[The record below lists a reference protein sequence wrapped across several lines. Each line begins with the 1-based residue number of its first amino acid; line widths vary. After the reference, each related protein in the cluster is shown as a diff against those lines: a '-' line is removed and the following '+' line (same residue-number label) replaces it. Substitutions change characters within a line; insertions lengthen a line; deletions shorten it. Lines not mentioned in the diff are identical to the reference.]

1 MKKIKWVTLKD
12 TTLSSAA
19 NDVTLSG
26 SPVYELEVK
35 VMKNDKEVREFRDAK
50 GSEDQVTIVITMKF
64 HWKPANY
71 SENSSN
77 DVIYHLKK
85 SDNWQINDEN
95 QKVTTKPGKEA
106 ELQEAKKEAHKK
118 LLKRYFPER
127 IGKSKEEGEID
138 GTEFQYV
145 IGDNVEGGKINVI
158 LYGKKTDAPNY
169 IHIPWDKVKI
179 EPKFFL
185 TKEVDF
191 DSVISTSFQE
201 DGNKSK
207 WTKGWIAFFVIFFGT
222 IIILGIV
229 FRKKIWRWI
238 KGEREQEK
246 KVREQIDIF

>member
-12 TTLSSAA
+12 TGLSSAA
-19 NDVTLSG
+19 NDVSLTGDFVPSF
-26 SPVYELEVK
+26 EIK

-50 GSEDQVTIVITMKF
+50 GNEDQVTIVITMKF
-64 HWKPANY
+64 RWEGANY
-71 SENSSN
+71 LENDSN
-77 DVIYHLKK
+77 NVIYYLKK
-85 SDNWQINDEN
+85 SDNWQINDEK
-95 QKVTTKPGKEA
+95 QQVTIKPGKEA
-106 ELQEAKKEAHKK
+106 EFQEAKKEAHKK
-118 LLKRYFPER
+118 LLKKSFSEK
-127 IGKSKEEGEID
+127 IGKSKEEGEINQ
-138 GTEFQYV
+138 TEFQYV

-158 LYGKKTDAPNY
+158 LYGKNTSAPND

-191 DSVISTSFQE
+191 DSVISTSCQE

-222 IIILGIV
+222 IIVLGIL